1 MKNGLILRKKA
12 NETITKR
19 IEQLLSDWSENKE
32 KIKQAT
38 FAEDY
43 RLTTKLIQDN
53 YRIVAKIEECRKIT
67 DLLEET
73 ESI

>member
-19 IEQLLSDWSENKE
+19 IEQLIKDWAENKE

-38 FAEDY
+38 YAEDY
-43 RLTTKLIQDN
+43 QLASKLIQDN
-53 YRIVAKIEECRKIT
+53 YRFVAKIEECRKIT

>member
-43 RLTTKLIQDN
+43 RLATKLIQDN